1 MKEFWIDT
9 CMLEKPN
16 TLYAYT
22 NIQDAEDRG
31 KGNIIHVVDVSEYK
45 KLEEKNQIL
54 RMQLVACA
62 VAALSNTFEL
72 IKLNRITKENP
83 YWSGSYDL
91 VCDTVDREIALRLK
105 LETTGE

>member
-1 MKEFWIDT
+1 
-9 CMLEKPN
+9 MLEKPN

-31 KGNIIHVVDVSEYK
+31 RANIIHVVQISEYK
-45 KLEEKNQIL
+45 KLEEKNEIL
-54 RMQLVACA
+54 RMQLVACG
-62 VAALSNTFEL
+62 VAALSNTIES

-83 YWSGSYDL
+83 YWSGSYEL
-91 VCDTVDREIALRLK
+91 VCDAVDREINLRMK